1 MRICQTII
9 FWILLMSGSIWSQA
23 FYFPP
28 LSGNTWDTLSPQSLN
43 WCQPRIDSLYNYLRI
58 KNTKSFILLKNGK
71 IVLEK
76 YFGTFTQDSI
86 FYWASAGKSLT
97 GFMTGVAQQKG
108 LININTKVSQYI
120 GAGWSSASLAKENLI
135 TVKNLIQMTS
145 GLEDAPPSPCDN
157 EDTAKSCLLYK
168 VDAGT
173 RWAYHTGP
181 YKKTQDVISTVA
193 GSSYNVVTQNWIK
206 SKIGMDGFWF
216 DQVYYSKARGMARFG
231 LLNLNKGIWGND
243 TILKDS
249 LYFQNMISSSQN
261 FNLAYGYLWWLNG
274 KSTSMSP
281 GLQLVL
287 TGPLIPNAPADLFAA
302 LGKNDQK
309 IYVVPSQGLVVIR
322 QGNSAE
328 GVTFALSNFD
338 DKLWDYVNKLNCG
351 ISSLEE
357 SEVQF
362 DLQVFPNP
370 VKDKLTIQISKN
382 ILSATFINSI
392 GQRFDLI
399 PVNNT
404 LDVSILEKGLYVLR
418 INTSEHTSLHKK
430 IVID

>member
-1 MRICQTII
+1 MNVAKKV
-9 FWILLMSGSIWSQA
+9 LLEG
-23 FYFPP
+23 F
-28 LSGNTWDTLSPQSLN
+28 TLP
-43 WCQPRIDSLYNYLRI
+43 
-58 KNTKSFILLKNGK
+58 
-71 IVLEK
+71 
-76 YFGTFTQDSI
+76 
-86 FYWASAGKSLT
+86 A
-97 GFMTGVAQQKG
+97 
-108 LININTKVSQYI
+108 
-120 GAGWSSASLAKENLI
+120 
-135 TVKNLIQMTS
+135 
-145 GLEDAPPSPCDN
+145 
-157 EDTAKSCLLYK
+157 
-168 VDAGT
+168 
-173 RWAYHTGP
+173 
-181 YKKTQDVISTVA
+181 
-193 GSSYNVVTQNWIK
+193 
-206 SKIGMDGFWF
+206 
-216 DQVYYSKARGMARFG
+216 
-231 LLNLNKGIWGND
+231 
-243 TILKDS
+243 LKDS

-274 KSTSMSP
+274 KSTFMSP

-338 DKLWDYVNKLNCG
+338 NKLWDYVNKLNCG